1 MMPDP
6 SDHGDNVATGECGE
20 QRLVGPRG
28 RSRSEVGMRAARLIM
43 ISSMALA
50 VSCSSGGPSYE
61 EVAAELQKD
70 VQRLEAHDV
79 FKNPEKKLRILQR
92 ADVDIPCGRNRFLRV
107 LRATADY
114 ERADESLVAHL
125 DRAENLMENAL
136 ARDLG
141 YELDYD
147 ASQSDAE
154 DGRFITGEKETF
166 GIKVTVYIA
175 SEAPTWRI
183 RAITPC
189 MER

>member
-1 MMPDP
+1 
-6 SDHGDNVATGECGE
+6 
-20 QRLVGPRG
+20 
-28 RSRSEVGMRAARLIM
+28 M

-154 DGRFITGEKETF
+154 DGRFITGEK
-166 GIKVTVYIA
+166 
-175 SEAPTWRI
+175 
-183 RAITPC
+183 
-189 MER
+189 